1 MSTETDDK
9 AQSKFPRASLR
20 ARNKTLMI
28 TPADVADY
36 QLRSA
41 DESAV
46 GAFDLGDVFDDS
58 LDPIEDIL
66 QRDAEAQDN
75 IPKLDS
81 HDVEEDG
88 ELATLS
94 DVWEESGEG
103 FSKEGDLISASAVQ
117 VGGEAKSDDIFSI
130 PAGDKLT
137 PEEVFAAV
145 PQAVR
150 QDPILRETRIV
161 QGFDH
166 VIDPNPL
173 VTNEGCCGK
182 KVCVNDLPS
191 KTALES
197 ASDEFHV
204 SEPDYT
210 SREYIEWKKPAKLVG
225 FLISYAHDSMGKYI
239 ELREG
244 RLLVSNSAHSADSCL
259 VINHD
264 SVSSMHAI
272 MRISADGTIL
282 ILDQLSEHG
291 TRIKRADSDK
301 EDQLM
306 GDKTSI
312 THGDV
317 VIFGECE
324 YHLVVIGSAAL
335 KREA

>member
-9 AQSKFPRASLR
+9 SQSKFPRASLR

-41 DESAV
+41 EESAV

-58 LDPIEDIL
+58 LESLEESPQESS
-66 QRDAEAQDN
+66 EARQM
-75 IPKLDS
+75 PTEHDS
-81 HDVEEDG
+81 HGVGEDS
-88 ELATLS
+88 ELVALS
-94 DVWEESGEG
+94 DVWEESGDG
-103 FSKEGDLISASAVQ
+103 FLEDGELISASAVE
-117 VGGEAKSDDIFSI
+117 VGGEAKSEDIFSV

-150 QDPILRETRIV
+150 EDPILRETRIV

-166 VIDPNPL
+166 VIDPTPL
-173 VTNEGCCGK
+173 VTNEECCG
-182 KVCVNDLPS
+182 S
-191 KTALES
+191 KLCINEAPQRSALAS
-197 ASDEFHV
+197 ASEEFYDNDTNHG
-204 SEPDYT
+204 
-210 SREYIEWKKPAKLVG
+210 SREYIEWKKTAKLVG
-225 FLISYAHDSMGKYI
+225 FLISYAHDSMGGYI

-244 RLLVSNSAHSADSCL
+244 RLLVSNGVHSTDSCL
-259 VINHD
+259 VIDHE

-291 TRIKRADSDK
+291 TRIKRADSGK